1 MLMRRY
7 GRRAVGLAAV
17 LAIALIG
24 AATVGLWSGAV
35 GPASTDAE
43 VVEPAAVLIG
53 EAVSDVDPAAAV
65 NAARCECRHHPTC
78 NCPPCPGDLVL
89 IDDDCDACCWSCNG
103 GEIFCPQ

>member
-1 MLMRRY
+1 MLMKKY

-24 AATVGLWSGAV
+24 AVTVGLWSGAV

-53 EAVSDVDPAAAV
+53 EAVSDVDSAAAV
-65 NAARCECRHHPTC
+65 NAARCECYGHPTC
-78 NCPPCPGDLVL
+78 NCPPCWPRTL
-89 IDDDCDACCWSCNG
+89 IDDDCDACCWSCDG
-103 GEIFCPQ
+103 GEIFCQE